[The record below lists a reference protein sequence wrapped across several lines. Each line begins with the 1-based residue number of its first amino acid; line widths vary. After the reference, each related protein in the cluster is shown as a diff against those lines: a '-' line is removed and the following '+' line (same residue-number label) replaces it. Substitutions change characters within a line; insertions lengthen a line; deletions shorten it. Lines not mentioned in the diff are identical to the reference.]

1 MGGSGRF
8 ATAPYHRNSLPRITC
23 GAIAMPANRKHQ
35 QKRATRLAPYLWI
48 LPAILVYGIFKLVP
62 LVSGIYMALLRWD
75 GIEDPRFIGL
85 RNFEKILS
93 DKLTLMVLGNNVEY
107 AVLTVTGKI
116 ILSLFLAI
124 MLNQALRGRTF
135 YRTSLFMP
143 VVMSFVVIG
152 ILWRWLFNTEFGL
165 LNNLFESL
173 GLGFLAQDWLGD
185 TSIALKSLTLVDI
198 WKWYGFH
205 MVIFLA
211 GLQSIPGELYEAAK
225 IDGASVW
232 RQFRHV
238 TLPMLQ
244 PVMIV
249 NVTISLMGAF
259 NVFDIPYVMTEG
271 GPANSTNVMALHIYL
286 RGFKFYRFGFSAALS
301 YVLLT
306 IVTLVAALQ
315 LWLMTRVD
323 NTE

>member
-1 MGGSGRF
+1 MASLSPGEKSASQGR
-8 ATAPYHRNSLPRITC
+8 
-23 GAIAMPANRKHQ
+23 
-35 QKRATRLAPYLWI
+35 RLARLGPYLWV
-48 LPAILVYGIFKLVP
+48 LPAVLVYAIFKLAP
-62 LVSGIYMALLRWD
+62 LVSGLYMALLRWD
-75 GIEDPRFIGL
+75 GIEEPRYIGL
-85 RNFEKILS
+85 RNFQKILN
-93 DKLTLMVLGNNVEY
+93 DDLTIQVLLNNVEY
-107 AVLTVTGKI
+107 AIGTVIGKI
-116 ILSLFLAI
+116 VLSLFLAI

-152 ILWRWLFNTEFGL
+152 ILWRWLFNSEFGL
-165 LNNLFESL
+165 INILLGSL
-173 GLGFLAQDWLGD
+173 GLDLLTQDWLGD
-185 TSIALKSLTLVDI
+185 TNIALRSLIIVDI

-211 GLQSIPGELYEAAK
+211 GLQSIPSELYEAAK

-232 RQFRHV
+232 QQFRYV

-249 NVTISLMGAF
+249 NVTLSLMGAF

-301 YVLLT
+301 YVLLV
-306 IVTLVAALQ
+306 IVTVVAAIQ
-315 LWLMTRVD
+315 LRLMARAD
-323 NTE
+323 NAE

>member
-1 MGGSGRF
+1 M
-8 ATAPYHRNSLPRITC
+8 
-23 GAIAMPANRKHQ
+23 AMPANRNHQ
-35 QKRATRLAPYLWI
+35 QKRTTRLAPYLWI

-62 LVSGIYMALLRWD
+62 LVSGVYMALLRWD
-75 GIEDPRFIGL
+75 GIEEPRFIGL
-85 RNFEKILS
+85 RNFEKILN
-93 DKLTLMVLGNNVEY
+93 DKLTLLVLGNNVEY
-107 AVLTVTGKI
+107 AVLTVIGKI
-116 ILSLFLAI
+116 ALSLFLAI

-165 LNNLFESL
+165 LNNLFESV

-185 TSIALKSLTLVDI
+185 TDIALKSLTLVDI

-211 GLQSIPGELYEAAK
+211 GLQAIPGELYEAAK

-232 RQFRHV
+232 QQFRHV

>member
-1 MGGSGRF
+1 MASLLPPVK
-8 ATAPYHRNSLPRITC
+8 AKHR
-23 GAIAMPANRKHQ
+23 K
-35 QKRATRLAPYLWI
+35 KRLSRLAPYLWV
-48 LPAILVYGIFKLVP
+48 LPAVIVYGIFKLVP
-62 LVSGIYMALLRWD
+62 LFSGIYMALLRWD

-93 DKLTLMVLGNNVEY
+93 DDLTLRVLANNAEY
-107 AVLTVTGKI
+107 AVLTVAGKI
-116 ILSLFLAI
+116 VLSLFLAL

-152 ILWRWLFNTEFGL
+152 ILWRWLFNAQFGL
-165 LNNLFESL
+165 INHLFEAL
-173 GLGFLAQDWLGD
+173 GIGFLSQDWLGD

-211 GLQSIPGELYEAAK
+211 GLQSIPSELYEAAK

-232 RQFRHV
+232 QQFRHV

-323 NTE
+323 YTE

>member
-1 MGGSGRF
+1 
-8 ATAPYHRNSLPRITC
+8 
-23 GAIAMPANRKHQ
+23 MPATSASDKP
-35 QKRATRLAPYLWI
+35 KRGGRRLARFSPYLWI
-48 LPAILVYGIFKLVP
+48 LPALAVYGIFKLTP
-62 LVSGIYMALLRWD
+62 LVSGLYMALLRWD
-75 GIEDPRFIGL
+75 GIEEPRFIGF
-85 RNFEKILS
+85 RNFQKILN
-93 DKLTLMVLGNNVEY
+93 DKLTILVLQNNVEY
-107 AVLTVTGKI
+107 AIGTVVGKI
-116 ILSLFLAI
+116 VLSLFLAL

-165 LNNLFESL
+165 INSLLEGL
-173 GLGFLAQDWLGD
+173 GLDFLALDWLGD
-185 TSIALKSLTLVDI
+185 ANIALRSLTLVDI

-211 GLQSIPGELYEAAK
+211 GLQSIPEELYEAAR

-232 RQFRHV
+232 QQFRFV

-249 NVTISLMGAF
+249 NVTISLMGGF

-286 RGFKFYRFGFSAALS
+286 RGFKFYRFGYSAALS
-301 YVLLT
+301 YVLLV
-306 IVTLVAALQ
+306 IVTIVAALQ
-315 LWLMTRVD
+315 LKLMSGAD
-323 NTE
+323 NTD

>member
-1 MGGSGRF
+1 M
-8 ATAPYHRNSLPRITC
+8 APLPLSAKT
-23 GAIAMPANRKHQ
+23 KHQ
-35 QKRATRLAPYLWI
+35 KQRRASLAPYLWI
-48 LPAILVYGIFKLVP
+48 LPAILVYGIFKLGP
-62 LVSGIYMALLRWD
+62 LIGGIYLALLRWD
-75 GIEDPRFIGL
+75 GIEDPRFVGL
-85 RNFEKILS
+85 RNFDKILN

-107 AVLTVTGKI
+107 AVITVVGKI
-116 ILSLFLAI
+116 VLSLFLAI

-135 YRTSLFMP
+135 YRTGLFMP

-165 LNNLFESL
+165 INNLLENL
-173 GLGFLAQDWLGD
+173 GLGFLALDWLGD
-185 TSIALKSLTLVDI
+185 TNIALKSLTMVDI

-211 GLQSIPGELYEAAK
+211 GLQSIPDELYEAAR

-232 RQFRHV
+232 QQFLHV

-249 NVTISLMGAF
+249 NVTISVMGAF

-271 GPANSTNVMALHIYL
+271 GPANSTNVMALHIFL

>member
-1 MGGSGRF
+1 MAQLTVSER
-8 ATAPYHRNSLPRITC
+8 HR
-23 GAIAMPANRKHQ
+23 RKH
-35 QKRATRLAPYLWI
+35 RRRGSLAPYLWI

-75 GIEDPRFIGL
+75 GIADPRFIGL
-85 RNFEKILS
+85 RNFEKILN
-93 DKLTLMVLGNNVEY
+93 DKTTLMVLGNNVEY
-107 AVLTVTGKI
+107 AVITVVGKI
-116 ILSLFLAI
+116 VLSLFLAI

-165 LNNLFESL
+165 LNNLFEGV

-185 TSIALKSLTLVDI
+185 TSIALKSLTVVDI

-211 GLQSIPGELYEAAK
+211 GLQAIPSELYEAAK

-232 RQFRHV
+232 QQFRHV

-249 NVTISLMGAF
+249 NVTLSLMGAF

-306 IVTLVAALQ
+306 IVTLVAAAQ
-315 LWLMTRVD
+315 LWLMTRAD
-323 NTE
+323 NTEQ

>member
-1 MGGSGRF
+1 
-8 ATAPYHRNSLPRITC
+8 
-23 GAIAMPANRKHQ
+23 MPAKRIHQ
-35 QKRATRLAPYLWI
+35 QKRVTRLAPYLWI

-75 GIEDPRFIGL
+75 GIEEPRFIGL
-85 RNFEKILS
+85 RNFEKILN
-93 DKLTLMVLGNNVEY
+93 DKLTLLVLGNNVEY

-232 RQFRHV
+232 QQFRHV